1 MVKRIGGMRRKTRY
15 KFRKEKRQKGK
26 ISITRYF
33 QSFNAGDRVY
43 LGLESAVQ
51 KGAYYPRFM
60 GRTGIIKGKRGNSKM
75 GDMQIISETPINIY
89 YLKKELEKVKK
100 RDSELNFRANRT
112 EEYLNQ
118 AASNKN
124 MDGLFDKMM
133 KLNIPRLK
141 EQHIHKIIDIT
152 PTTLN
157 DLKVILQSY
166 TVTVNNES
174 MKKIVDTIN
183 EFLEK

>member
-1 MVKRIGGMRRKTRY
+1 
-15 KFRKEKRQKGK
+15 
-26 ISITRYF
+26 
-33 QSFNAGDRVY
+33 
-43 LGLESAVQ
+43 
-51 KGAYYPRFM
+51 
-60 GRTGIIKGKRGNSKM
+60 M

>member
-1 MVKRIGGMRRKTRY
+1 
-15 KFRKEKRQKGK
+15 
-26 ISITRYF
+26 
-33 QSFNAGDRVY
+33 
-43 LGLESAVQ
+43 
-51 KGAYYPRFM
+51 
-60 GRTGIIKGKRGNSKM
+60 M

-89 YLKKELEKVKK
+89 YLKKELEKIKK
-100 RDSELNFRANRT
+100 RESELNFRANRT
-112 EEYLNQ
+112 EKYLNQ

>member
-1 MVKRIGGMRRKTRY
+1 
-15 KFRKEKRQKGK
+15 
-26 ISITRYF
+26 
-33 QSFNAGDRVY
+33 
-43 LGLESAVQ
+43 
-51 KGAYYPRFM
+51 
-60 GRTGIIKGKRGNSKM
+60 
-75 GDMQIISETPINIY
+75 MQIISETPINIY